1 MKTIEFGTQK
11 KEISKL
17 VVGLMRIFKM
27 SAKEVEALLE
37 GALEAGVNAIDL
49 ADVYGGGQCE
59 RIVGEVLKERP
70 EFRDKFFI
78 QTKCGIRR
86 EGEMQYYDNSAAY
99 VKESVEGCLKR
110 LNTDHLDCLML
121 HRPDALMNAEETARA
136 FEDLKRDGKVL
147 DFGVSNHNR
156 FQIERLQKYLDFPLA
171 VNQMQLSCTFTPM
184 LDAGFNVN
192 TDSDKAIMRDAAMV
206 EYCNVN
212 NMALQSWSSLQK
224 RFFAGLFLGDEEYK
238 ELTDCLE
245 KTAAEMGV
253 SATAVAVAWIL
264 KLPGKMQ
271 AVVGTTKPERVKELA
286 KAADIELSRTK
297 WYEIYYAAGNKL
309 P

>member
-11 KEISKL
+11 REISKL
-17 VVGLMRIFKM
+17 VLGLMRIFQM
-27 SAKEVEALLE
+27 SAKEVEALVD
-37 GALEAGVNAIDL
+37 GALEAGVNTFDL
-49 ADVYGGGQCE
+49 ADIYGGGKSE
-59 RIVGEVLKERP
+59 ELLGEVLKGRADL
-70 EFRDKFFI
+70 RDKIFI

-86 EGEMQYYDNSAAY
+86 EGEMQYYDNSAEH
-99 VKESVEGCLKR
+99 VKASVEGCLKR
-110 LNTDHLDCLML
+110 LNTDHLDCMML
-121 HRPDALMNAEETARA
+121 HRPDALINAEETARA
-136 FEDLKRDGKVL
+136 FEDLKREGKVL

-156 FQIERLQKYLDFPLA
+156 FQIERLQKYLSFPLA

-192 TDSDKAIMRDAAMV
+192 TDSDKALMRDAAMV

-224 RFFAGLFLGDEEYK
+224 CFFGGLFLGAEDCK
-238 ELTDCLE
+238 ELTECIE
-245 KTAAEMGV
+245 KTAKEMGV
-253 SATAVAVAWIL
+253 SATAIAVAWIL
-264 KLPGKMQ
+264 MLPGKMQ
-271 AVVGTTKPERVKELA
+271 AVVGTTKPERVKEMA
-286 KAADIELSRTK
+286 KATDIKLSRTS